1 MGLRASGASHPGRR
15 WAGSLV
21 AVLLVLAAFVAP
33 AAVSAGTYRDCS
45 AIELEPGGDLHRC
58 DLAGITIIG
67 LDLHGINFARSNL
80 TGTYAGC
87 HPDEPR
93 TNLAGASI
101 YRAILVDA
109 LLCDA
114 ILTDADLHGS
124 DLSGASLE
132 DATVRDANLSRA
144 TLNGATAGFAPF
156 DGANLSNATWR
167 DGAAIGARF
176 NGADLHRIDLR
187 GTNLRAA
194 DLVGTDLRYAQLDGV
209 DFTSADLTG
218 ANWKKATG
226 LDSAIFSDTTCPDGS
241 NSDANGGTCPG
252 I

>member
-132 DATVRDANLSRA
+132 DATVRDANLS
-144 TLNGATAGFAPF
+144 
-156 DGANLSNATWR
+156 NATWR